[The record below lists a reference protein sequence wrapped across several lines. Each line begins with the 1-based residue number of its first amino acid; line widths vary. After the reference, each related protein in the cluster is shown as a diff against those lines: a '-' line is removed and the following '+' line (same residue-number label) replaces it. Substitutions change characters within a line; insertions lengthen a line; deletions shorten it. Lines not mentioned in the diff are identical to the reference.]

1 MTPST
6 IPALVIAGAILTAPA
21 LFSRGESHS
30 IEVKIARTVDL
41 GVPGALDSIATSNPG
56 HYRKLVG
63 IIEAAG
69 EIDCEEMPAKL
80 YVKYGALGS
89 CTAPHMFLTSYPAKR
104 HLSFTLDDTSYVVN
118 VAIRGKMWK
127 VIPAGAP

>member
-1 MTPST
+1 MTPT
-6 IPALVIAGAILTAPA
+6 IPALVITGAILAVPAP
-21 LFSRGESHS
+21 FSGGGSQS
-30 IEVKIARTVDL
+30 VQARTVRTIDL

-56 HYRKLVG
+56 RYRKLVG
-63 IIEAAG
+63 IIEAAA

-104 HLSFTLDDTSYVVN
+104 HLSFALEDTSYVVN
-118 VAIRGKMWK
+118 VVIRGAGGRL
-127 VIPAGAP
+127 VPAGTP